1 MNDRTSSGELR
12 KQPASCDRK
21 PPGLADLPG
30 PKGLPLLGNFLQL
43 DLKRLHTI
51 LERWAEVYGPLYTIR
66 LGRKPV
72 VVVSDPALANEAL
85 RDRPEGYRR
94 ISAIERVQNEI
105 GLGGVFSAEGEQ
117 WRRQRPMVNQALNP
131 QHLRQFYQTLVAITG
146 KLMNRLQKYAD
157 SECAVAVQNDLMR
170 FTVDATT
177 NLAFGYDVNTLESEG
192 DVIQQHLEKIF
203 PMLSRRVN
211 APFPY
216 WHFIRLPADR
226 ALEKALVEIRKAI
239 TGFVEHSRARIAAN
253 PDLEDHPGNLLEAML
268 VARDESKFRF
278 SDREVTGNV
287 MTMLLGG
294 EDTTANTLAWMI
306 YFMTEFP
313 EVQSR
318 MQVEADAVLG
328 EDKLLYRYGM
338 HEQLEY
344 IEAVAFETMRL
355 KSVAP
360 LLFLETNRDRK
371 LGPVD
376 LAKGVPVFLL
386 LRHCGLQESSFG
398 KADQFKPERWLER
411 DGDHTTPHNPGAC
424 MPFGAGARFCPGR
437 NLAMLEIKSAMAML
451 CRNFSFS
458 RNPDGRAVEEEFAFV
473 MTPANLSVRISA
485 RKPTG
490 SGTQ

>member
-1 MNDRTSSGELR
+1 MNEQTLPGKHRKRHSPADNTPRT
-12 KQPASCDRK
+12 PF
-21 PPGLADLPG
+21 DLPG
-30 PKGLPLLGNFLQL
+30 PRGLPVLGNLLQL

-51 LERWAEVYGPLYTIR
+51 LERWAEAYGKLYTIR
-66 LGRKPV
+66 LGRRPV
-72 VVVSDPALANEAL
+72 VVVSDSVLVNEAL

-131 QHLRQFYQTLVAITG
+131 QHLREFYQTLVRITE

-157 SECAVAVQNDLMR
+157 SAEAVAVQNDLMR

-192 DVIQQHLEKIF
+192 DVIQQHLEKVF
-203 PMLSRRVN
+203 PMISRRVN

-226 ALEKALVEIRKAI
+226 ALEKALHEIRKAI
-239 TGFVEHSRARIAAN
+239 SGFVEHSRARIAEN
-253 PDLEDHPGNLLEAML
+253 PDLEEHPGNLLEAML

-278 SDREVTGNV
+278 SDREIMGNV
-287 MTMLLGG
+287 LTMLLGG
-294 EDTTANTLAWMI
+294 EDTTANTLAWML
-306 YFMTEFP
+306 YFMTEYP
-313 EVQSR
+313 EVQAR
-318 MQVEADAVLG
+318 MQLEADSVLG
-328 EDKLLYRYGM
+328 ADKLLYAYAK
-338 HEQLEY
+338 HDQLEY

-360 LLFLETNRDRK
+360 LLFLETNLERM
-371 LGPVD
+371 LGTIR
-376 LAKGVPVFLL
+376 LAKGATIFLL
-386 LRHCGLQESSFG
+386 LRHCGMQGSAFG
-398 KADQFKPERWLER
+398 EPGRFKPERWLQQ
-411 DGDHTTPHNPGAC
+411 DGAQTAPHNSGAC
-424 MPFGAGARFCPGR
+424 MPFGAGPRFCPGR

-458 RNPDGRAVEEEFAFV
+458 RHPGSRAVDEEFAFV
-473 MTPANLSVRISA
+473 MVPKNLSVRIS
-485 RKPTG
+485 RRE
-490 SGTQ
+490 

>member
-1 MNDRTSSGELR
+1 MNDRTSPGEHHQQLPR
-12 KQPASCDRK
+12 CDRK
-21 PPGLADLPG
+21 PLAPSDLPG

-43 DLKRLHTI
+43 DLKRLHTV
-51 LERWAEVYGPLYTIR
+51 LESWAEVYGSLYTIR
-66 LGRKPV
+66 LGRRPV
-72 VVVSDPALANEAL
+72 VVVSDPVLVNEAL

-131 QHLRQFYQTLVAITG
+131 QHLRTFYQTLLLITE
-146 KLMNRLQKYAD
+146 KLMNRLQRYAASD
-157 SECAVAVQNDLMR
+157 NAVAVQDDLMR

-177 NLAFGYDVNTLESEG
+177 NLAFGYDVNTLESED
-192 DVIQQHLEKIF
+192 DVIQQHLQKIF
-203 PMLSRRVN
+203 PMISRRVN
-211 APFPY
+211 AAFPY

-226 ALEKALVEIRKAI
+226 ALEKALIEIRKAI
-239 TGFVEHSRARIAAN
+239 AGFVEHSRARIAAN
-253 PDLEDHPGNLLEAML
+253 PDLEEHPGNLLEAML

-278 SDREVTGNV
+278 SDPEIMGNV
-287 MTMLLGG
+287 LTMLLGG
-294 EDTTANTLAWMI
+294 EDTTANTLAWML

-313 EVQSR
+313 EVQTR
-318 MQVEADAVLG
+318 MQAEADTVLG
-328 EDKLLYRYGM
+328 GNKLLYEYAN
-338 HEQLEY
+338 HDQLKY
-344 IEAVAFETMRL
+344 IEAAAFETMRL

-371 LGPVD
+371 LGPIS
-376 LAKGVPVFLL
+376 LAKGATVFLL

-398 KADQFKPERWLER
+398 KAGQFKPERWLQP
-411 DGDHTTPHNPGAC
+411 DGSRITPHNSGAC

-458 RNPDGRAVEEEFAFV
+458 RNPGGPAVDEEFAFV
-473 MTPANLSVRISA
+473 MTPKNLSVRI
-485 RKPTG
+485 RYRDKK
-490 SGTQ
+490 